1 MITGPINPWRVATSD
16 DKAAATGS
24 GAARL
29 APENKNTTSGKPSG
43 ETEISSLASQLAAS
57 AAYSS
62 AKNKGLGFAELG
74 DKARALLDQIVG
86 PGFSRNRER
95 NDREVPKA
103 TDAASL
109 ARARAATAFA
119 NGSFKDNVGSEPNP
133 FAGMSSEQ
141 LATIAY
147 DESGTFTAN
156 ERYAAYR
163 ESYRQEQ
170 IWRVAVVARMQ
181 EEYNSTG
188 KLTNFFK
195 EVLSHYEGL
204 PLMEQVQYPKDYAAD
219 LKEKIKRD
227 FNYLQSVVPG
237 GAHGP
242 IAAAKSLLRP
252 TPEPSSFTTHGLEA
266 G

>member
-1 MITGPINPWRVATSD
+1 MITGPINPSRVAISD
-16 DKAAATGS
+16 DKAVSTGS
-24 GAARL
+24 GAARM
-29 APENKNTTSGKPSG
+29 ATDTKNNTSGNKPA

-62 AKNKGLGFAELG
+62 AKNKGLGFDELG

-86 PGFSRNRER
+86 AGFARNRAR
-95 NDREVPKA
+95 NDSEVPKA

-109 ARARAATAFA
+109 ERARAATAFA
-119 NGSFKDNVGSEPNP
+119 NGTFKDNVGSEPNP

-163 ESYRQEQ
+163 ESYQQEQ
-170 IWRVAVVARMQ
+170 IWRTAVVARMQ

-188 KLTNFFK
+188 KQTNFFK
-195 EVLSHYEGL
+195 EVLAHYEGL

-227 FNYLQSVVPG
+227 FNYRDSVVSG
-237 GAHGP
+237 GGP
-242 IAAAKSLLRP
+242 DPVSAAKSLLRP
-252 TPEPSSFTTHGLEA
+252 MLEPSSFTMQP
-266 G
+266 

>member
-1 MITGPINPWRVATSD
+1 MITGSINLSRAAVGD
-16 DKAAATGS
+16 HKAALNGS
-24 GAARL
+24 VAAK
-29 APENKNTTSGKPSG
+29 AAENKNNIGSTPSG
-43 ETEISSLASQLAAS
+43 ATGISSLASQLAAS

-62 AKNKGLGFAELG
+62 GKNKGLSFTELG
-74 DKARALLDQIVG
+74 DKARTLLDQIVG
-86 PGFSRNRER
+86 DGFSRNKAR

-109 ARARAATAFA
+109 ERAKAATVFA
-119 NGSFKDNVGSEPNP
+119 NGSFEDNVGSEPNP

-163 ESYRQEQ
+163 ESYLQEQ
-170 IWRVAVVARMQ
+170 TWRITAVARMQ

-195 EVLSHYEGL
+195 EVLAHYEGL

-219 LKEKIKRD
+219 LKEKIRKD
-227 FNYLQSVVPG
+227 FNYFESVVAG
-237 GAHGP
+237 GGQGA
-242 IAAAKSLLRP
+242 ISAAKSFLRP
-252 TPEPSSFTTHGLEA
+252 MLEPSGFTTQP
-266 G
+266 